1 MSRVLAIRTHS
12 MDKAEEKRVGQF
24 VIEKDVPIP
33 SNHVSLNE
41 VLEAMEIGESF
52 THVRRIHVIHDR
64 LPQALRHRR
73 YTVRRVGPG
82 QFRCWRVK

>member
-33 SNHVSLNE
+33 DNHVSLNE
-41 VLEAMEIGESF
+41 VLAAMEVGESF
-52 THVRRIHVIHDR
+52 THKRRIHVIHDR
-64 LPQALRHRR
+64 LPQALRTRR
-73 YTVRRVGPG
+73 YTVRRVSDGL
-82 QFRCWRVK
+82 FRCWRVK